1 MAKVKPTEGIAQ
13 TVIDNE
19 PDEAPKTA
27 TLKSPWGTKVT
38 VDAEQVDV
46 LKDAG
51 YTASGGSKS

>member
-1 MAKVKPTEGIAQ
+1 MAKVKPAEGIAQ

-38 VDAEQVDV
+38 VDAEQADV
-46 LKDAG
+46 FKDAG
-51 YTASGGSKS
+51 YSSSK